1 MMNNIILTIGTFD
14 LPHQGHFNLLR
25 RAKALGDFLIVGINT
40 DEFVLKYKKKT
51 PILSLDQRSTIIENS
66 KYVDAVIVNE
76 DSGVTII
83 NKINPKFVVIGSD
96 WLLNEYTKQIEY
108 FDTNKII
115 YVPRTDEISTTK
127 IIENINKQTKL

>member
-1 MMNNIILTIGTFD
+1 MNNIILTIGTFD